1 MPYLYS
7 DAEVGALMSA
17 TTSLRPAL
25 HAATYRTLIGLLA
38 VTGMRL
44 GEVIRLDRS
53 DLDTAE
59 AIVTIRDSK
68 FGKSRQVPLHPSTL
82 DALADYARVRDQ
94 RCPEPSAPSLLISTA
109 GTRLIRQNVE
119 YVFARLVRPAG
130 LRARS
135 DACRPRLHDF
145 RHSLAVHTLLGWY
158 RDGLDVQ
165 ARLPLLSTLLGHT
178 KPAHTYWYLSAVPE
192 LLALAAERRDRSTRR
207 PAHEP
212 ASPRPWRRSSPSGW
226 STNATP
232 ASIPSPPTATPGGW
246 LLRYAQNRTGK
257 QPCQLDLTDLDA
269 TFIGGFLDHLEQER
283 GNSVRTRNARLAA
296 IRSFF
301 RYAALRHP
309 EHAQLIARV
318 LAIPTKRGD
327 RTELAYLDQPEV
339 DALLAAPD
347 RRTWTGRRDHA
358 LLDIAVDTGL
368 RVSELTGLRN
378 SDVVLGTG
386 AHLNCTGK
394 GRKRRCTPL
403 RKQTAAVLGVW
414 MKEREGAPDD
424 PLFPTRRGSRIG
436 CGAVQRLV
444 TKHARTAAQRCPS
457 LNNKHTTPHILRHT
471 CAMSLL
477 AQGVD
482 TTVIAL
488 WLGHERVETTQI
500 YVHADMSIKERAL
513 ARTTPPGTAPGRYRP
528 PDALLAFLDG
538 L

>member
-1 MPYLYS
+1 
-7 DAEVGALMSA
+7 MSHLA
-17 TTSLRPAL
+17 P
-25 HAATYRTLIGLLA
+25 TL
-38 VTGMRL
+38 
-44 GEVIRLDRS
+44 
-53 DLDTAE
+53 E
-59 AIVTIRDSK
+59 AFFT
-68 FGKSRQVPLHPSTL
+68 
-82 DALADYARVRDQ
+82 
-94 RCPEPSAPSLLISTA
+94 E
-109 GTRLIRQNVE
+109 
-119 YVFARLVRPAG
+119 RLVNQ
-130 LRARS
+130 
-135 DACRPRLHDF
+135 
-145 RHSLAVHTLLGWY
+145 RHASVNTVAAY
-158 RDGLDVQ
+158 RD
-165 ARLPLLSTLLGHT
+165 AWRL
-178 KPAHTYWYLSAVPE
+178 V
-192 LLALAAERRDRSTRR
+192 
-207 PAHEP
+207 
-212 ASPRPWRRSSPSGW
+212 
-226 STNATP
+226 
-232 ASIPSPPTATPGGW
+232 
-246 LLRYAQNRTGK
+246 LRYAQNRTGK

-283 GNSVRTRNARLAA
+283 SNSVRTRNARLAA

-318 LAIPTKRGD
+318 LAIPTKRGN
-327 RTELAYLDQPEV
+327 RSELAYLDQPEV

-347 RRTWTGRRDHA
+347 RHTWTGRRDHA

-403 RKQTAAVLGVW
+403 RKQTAAVLDVW

-457 LNNKHTTPHILRHT
+457 INNKHITPHILRHT

-500 YVHADMSIKERAL
+500 YIHADMSIKERAL